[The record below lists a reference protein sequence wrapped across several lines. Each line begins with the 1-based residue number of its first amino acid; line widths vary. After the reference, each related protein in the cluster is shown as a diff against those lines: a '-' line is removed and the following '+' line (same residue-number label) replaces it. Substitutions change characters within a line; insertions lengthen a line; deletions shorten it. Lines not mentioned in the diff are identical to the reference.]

1 MSAIPP
7 VIVEDWK
14 PVGRNTLLGFCR
26 VRLAERNDPARRG
39 GAHVKTASSGQHQ
52 RASLGSGATGCR

>member
-1 MSAIPP
+1 MSAVPP

-26 VRLAERNDPARRG
+26 IRLPRE
-39 GAHVKTASSGQHQ
+39 
-52 RASLGSGATGCR
+52 